1 MKQKR
6 VTRSRY
12 KRKKFEQLM
21 YVICVCVEK
30 CDYYMAVKNNKLY
43 AGRYLVEIKVLQHKF

>member
-1 MKQKR
+1 ME
-6 VTRSRY
+6 
-12 KRKKFEQLM
+12 EQLM